1 MAVNFSEF
9 KRMSHVSFLAK
20 IVIYLLLILSGNYS
34 IVGEKWY
41 ASKKKSSFLSK
52 KTDLCLC
59 QAKVDERRNVLPW

>member
-9 KRMSHVSFLAK
+9 KRVSHVCFLAK
-20 IVIYLLLILSGNYS
+20 IVVYLLLILSGNYS

-52 KTDLCLC
+52 ETNLSLSSKDRWKEECLS
-59 QAKVDERRNVLPW
+59 W